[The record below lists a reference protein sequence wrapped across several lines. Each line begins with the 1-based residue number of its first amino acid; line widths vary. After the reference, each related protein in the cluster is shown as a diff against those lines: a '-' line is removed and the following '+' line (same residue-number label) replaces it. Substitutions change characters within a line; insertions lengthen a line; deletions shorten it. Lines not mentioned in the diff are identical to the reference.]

1 MSISHLLEDFGSLA
15 QGTPVSLTDVSLEEQ
30 KLEAFEKG
38 YQAGWDDSTQSGSD
52 DSRRI
57 SADFEQNLQD
67 LSFTYQEA
75 HVASLNALKPLLD
88 QMVSTVLPAMVQKTL
103 GSQISELLH
112 DLAKKHGSQPIEI
125 VVAPANSATIGDFL
139 NQSTQQDIKL
149 VEEPSLADGQVYIR
163 FGSQERE
170 INLNEVLT
178 SIDQAVVGFFEEAQR
193 ETA

>member
-38 YQAGWDDSTQSGSD
+38 YQAGWDDSTKSGSD

-88 QMVSTVLPAMVQKTL
+88 QIVSTVLPAMVQKTL

-125 VVAPANSATIGDFL
+125 VVAPANSATISDLL
-139 NQSTQQDIKL
+139 NQNTQHDITF

-193 ETA
+193 KTA

>member
-38 YQAGWDDSTQSGSD
+38 YQAGWDDSTKSGSD

-170 INLNEVLT
+170 INLNEILT

>member
-38 YQAGWDDSTQSGSD
+38 YQAGWDDSTKSGSD

-57 SADFEQNLQD
+57 SADLEQNLQD

-88 QMVSTVLPAMVQKTL
+88 QMVSSVLPAMVQKTL

>member
-38 YQAGWDDSTQSGSD
+38 YQAGWDDSTKSGSD

-57 SADFEQNLQD
+57 SADLEQNLQD

-88 QMVSTVLPAMVQKTL
+88 QMVSSVLPAMVQKTL
-103 GSQISELLH
+103 GSQILELLH